1 MPEPMPD
8 SEWVAVSD
16 PVTLMSVQAA
26 LALIDS
32 EYCRMAENQRQK
44 RVPSPFGNT
53 LWHEDVSPYS
63 NDYLTIRPYDWGA
76 DPVPRPNFECA
87 DMRVSWYKY
96 FPRGLFVEFRDTS
109 DVYGTLAQVLTDS
122 IESMRRDFH
131 DGPGY
136 KEKTN

>member
-1 MPEPMPD
+1 MPD

-16 PVTLMSVQAA
+16 PVVLTSVRAA

-32 EYCRMAENQRQK
+32 EYCRMAENQRQGP
-44 RVPSPFGNT
+44 VPSPFGNT
-53 LWHEDVSPYS
+53 LWHEDVDVYS
-63 NDYLTIRPYDWGA
+63 NGYLTIRPYDWCH
-76 DPVPRPNFECA
+76 DPSPAPNFECA

-96 FPRGLFVEFRDTS
+96 LPRGLYVELRDTNA
-109 DVYGTLAQVLTDS
+109 VYETIARVLADS